1 MADEKTRVIRQ
12 SESPAA
18 APAPKPLPEPRLVG
32 DKIVFFCPQGHEL
45 KVSQTVAGKRGR
57 CTKCGTPVQIPD
69 FGPPAE
75 PEAVADQPADEPTPG
90 EPEPSFTVDAPAA
103 SAAPPPPPAA
113 AGGDDV
119 DWNFISGIHAPA
131 AQPAPAESFS
141 GGWEADAGMPAAAET
156 GNPMARLLA
165 RLWAERE
172 HGGIVEVHLVGGAVI
187 LPEEFAA
194 RWSGGTHGVFA
205 SQAADGTV
213 TLTAVAW
220 ETVQRIVVRHL
231 SAVPG
236 DMFE

>member
-1 MADEKTRVIRQ
+1 MADEKTRVIRRAGASATEPQ
-12 SESPAA
+12 SG
-18 APAPKPLPEPRLVG
+18 EPP
-32 DKIVFFCPQGHEL
+32 IVFFCPSGHRL
-45 KVSQTVAGKRGR
+45 KVPQKFAGKRGT
-57 CTKCGTPVQIPD
+57 CATCGATVQIPM
-69 FGPPAE
+69 
-75 PEAVADQPADEPTPG
+75 PEASAGEVLAAPG
-90 EPEPSFTVDAPAA
+90 EEPQAFPEPVVEKQDEIAGVMA
-103 SAAPPPPPAA
+103 AAPPPPPPGDAV

-119 DWNFISGIHAPA
+119 DWNFISGIDAPV
-131 AQPAPAESFS
+131 AQQGESFS
-141 GGWEADAGMPAAAET
+141 GEWNPAAMPPLADS

-172 HGGIVEVHLVGGAVI
+172 HGGIIEVHLVGGAVI

>member
-1 MADEKTRVIRQ
+1 MADDKTRVIRR
-12 SESPAA
+12 SGMPAA
-18 APAPKPLPEPRLVG
+18 EAESRPDEPP
-32 DKIVFFCPQGHEL
+32 IVFFCPSGHRI
-45 KVSQTVAGKRGR
+45 KVPQRFAGKRG
-57 CTKCGTPVQIPD
+57 KCSTCGATVQIPTLD
-69 FGPPAE
+69 DVAAE
-75 PEAVADQPADEPTPG
+75 TIQLPVEEPQADPEPVVEPGDEPA
-90 EPEPSFTVDAPAA
+90 VVVAA
-103 SAAPPPPPAA
+103 SPPPPPAEPA
-113 AGGDDV
+113 AGGDDG
-119 DWNFISGIHAPA
+119 DWNFISGIDAPK
-131 AQPAPAESFS
+131 APVESFA
-141 GGWEADAGMPAAAET
+141 GEWDAAAMPPPVAADA

-172 HGGIVEVHLVGGAVI
+172 HGGIIEVHLVGGAVI